1 MTPEECRRR
10 REAHGLTIERLAILA
25 GVSERTVMRFEA
37 QSVQSR
43 YGTMLA
49 LKRALQAL
57 DGHAGVAACAV
68 RS

>member
-10 REAHGLTIERLAILA
+10 REAHGLSVERLAVLA
-25 GVSERTVMRFEA
+25 GVSERTVLRFEA

-57 DGHAGVAACAV
+57 DAGAGAGLVAQPA
-68 RS
+68 

>member
-1 MTPEECRRR
+1 MTPDECRRR
-10 REAHGLTIERLAILA
+10 REAHGLTIERLAALA
-25 GVSERTVMRFEA
+25 GVSERTALRFES

-57 DGHAGVAACAV
+57 DAAVGLAA
-68 RS
+68 

>member
-10 REAHGLTIERLAILA
+10 REAHGLTIEKLALLA
-25 GVSERTVMRFEA
+25 GVAERTVLRFEA

-49 LKRALQAL
+49 LKRALERL
-57 DGHAGVAACAV
+57 DSADQPAGRAA
-68 RS
+68 

>member
-10 REAHGLTIERLAILA
+10 REAHGLSIERLAALA
-25 GVSERTVMRFEA
+25 GVSERTALRFET

-57 DGHAGVAACAV
+57 DAAVGLTAQPA
-68 RS
+68 